1 VDQFNVDLA
10 NQGRLTFMKHAFFGR
25 ALPAFALTA
34 VALASVPAAASP
46 YTSMVVFGDSLSDNG
61 NNASLGLIDPGQ
73 VVTGNAYVPSFTYA
87 SGTYS
92 DGPVWA
98 SYAASS
104 LGVPLLPSR
113 LGGTDFAF
121 GGATTGTAGPLP
133 NLLQQASLY
142 LGSTSNV
149 ASPNALY
156 VIAGG
161 GNDARAALAT
171 ITGCGGA
178 CVGPTVTSTAASFA
192 ANIGTIV
199 DQLQLAG
206 AQHIV
211 VWDTPNLG
219 LAPAVVA
226 AGGAGLGTFLAASMN
241 AALAFRL
248 AGEVGVSTFDIF
260 GLGTSIAL
268 DPSAFGFTNV
278 TDACGAAVGETC
290 NSYAYWDGIHPT
302 EATHM
307 VIADAFLAVA
317 AVPEPSTWAMMIL
330 GFAGVGFMAY
340 RRRNQSS
347 ALAVA

>member
-1 VDQFNVDLA
+1 MA
-10 NQGRLTFMKHAFFGR
+10 KTR
-25 ALPAFALTA
+25 
-34 VALASVPAAASP
+34 
-46 YTSMVVFGDSLSDNG
+46 
-61 NNASLGLIDPGQ
+61 
-73 VVTGNAYVPSFTYA
+73 
-87 SGTYS
+87 
-92 DGPVWA
+92 
-98 SYAASS
+98 
-104 LGVPLLPSR
+104 
-113 LGGTDFAF
+113 
-121 GGATTGTAGPLP
+121 
-133 NLLQQASLY
+133 
-142 LGSTSNV
+142 LGSTGNV

-171 ITGCGGA
+171 ITACGGA
-178 CVGPTVTSTAASFA
+178 CLGPTVAWTAASFA

-226 AGGAGLGTFLAASMN
+226 AGGAGFGTFLAASMN
-241 AALAFRL
+241 AALAERL

-268 DPSAFGFTNV
+268 HPSAFGFTNV
-278 TDACGAAVGETC
+278 TDACGAAVGANC
-290 NSYAYWDGIHPT
+290 DSYAYWDGIHPR
-302 EATHM
+302 EAAHM

-347 ALAVA
+347 PPTVA